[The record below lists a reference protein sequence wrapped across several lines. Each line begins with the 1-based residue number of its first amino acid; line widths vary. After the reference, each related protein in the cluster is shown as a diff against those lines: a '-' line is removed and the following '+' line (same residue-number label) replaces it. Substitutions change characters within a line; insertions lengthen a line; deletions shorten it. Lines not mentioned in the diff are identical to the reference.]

1 MEGVGESGAGRH
13 GRMDDGGRRDEFA
26 VEVTRRPIW
35 RLLLRGLGVYLPGW
49 EMPVG
54 ALRVRDGRAD
64 GFGPPAYVNGDA
76 GFGVQIP
83 DRRKGLEPDREIYV
97 RGRENP
103 SFGIVVAGPAAAIGS
118 RVVDADALIRFA
130 RRLTFEEL
138 FDTGDADSVPYA
150 VRGARA
156 VENAVFL
163 DRAAGIGLCVEA
175 DPVTHAVM
183 CPLYACIGGPAER
196 TVRAYGAPSH
206 KPAPYGAASHGDPSH
221 AASSHG
227 DAPHDAQPHG
237 DTPYGAPTG
246 GGGAAYGAPPHGAS
260 SYGAPP
266 PGGTSYGSSPSHS
279 PFSHGAPSHGAPPQD
294 RPSPGASP

>member
-1 MEGVGESGAGRH
+1 M
-13 GRMDDGGRRDEFA
+13 
-26 VEVTRRPIW
+26 EVTRRPIW

-49 EMPVG
+49 EMPAG
-54 ALRVRDGRAD
+54 ALRVQDGSAD

-163 DRAAGIGLCVEA
+163 DRAAGIGLCVEV
-175 DPVTHAVM
+175 DPVTRAVT
-183 CPLYACIGGPAER
+183 CPLYARIGDPSER
-196 TVRAYGAPSH
+196 TVRAYGTP
-206 KPAPYGAASHGDPSH
+206 PPRTTPNR
-221 AASSHG
+221 ASSPHE
-227 DAPHDAQPHG
+227 APPH
-237 DTPYGAPTG
+237 
-246 GGGAAYGAPPHGAS
+246 GAPPHG
-260 SYGAPP
+260 PP
-266 PGGTSYGSSPSHS
+266 PYGGSH
-279 PFSHGAPSHGAPPQD
+279 HGAPHHGAP
-294 RPSPGASP
+294 R

>member
-1 MEGVGESGAGRH
+1 MEAVGEPGAGRH
-13 GRMDDGGRRDEFA
+13 GRADARTRRDEFA

-49 EMPVG
+49 EMPAG
-54 ALRVRDGRAD
+54 ALRVRDGTAD

-83 DRRKGLEPDREIYV
+83 DRRRGLEPDREIYV

-163 DRAAGIGLCVEA
+163 DRAAGIGLCVEV
-175 DPVTHAVM
+175 DPVTRAVT
-183 CPLYACIGGPAER
+183 CPLYARMGTPAER
-196 TVRAYGAPSH
+196 TVRAFGAPL
-206 KPAPYGAASHGDPSH
+206 PGPS
-221 AASSHG
+221 
-227 DAPHDAQPHG
+227 P
-237 DTPYGAPTG
+237 
-246 GGGAAYGAPPHGAS
+246 YGAPPHG
-260 SYGAPP
+260 P
-266 PGGTSYGSSPSHS
+266 SP
-279 PFSHGAPSHGAPPQD
+279 HGAPSHGE
-294 RPSPGASP
+294 PSHGASPHGSSPQGAPTHGAPPYDPSPRGAPFHGRSP